1 MYKKQIIGIMLAFF
15 AFIALVYII
24 LQTMLQGGVF
34 DSTVT
39 AGIAICVVSMII
51 GGGLVVLG
59 ERELA

>member
-34 DSTVT
+34 NSTVT
-39 AGIAICVVSMII
+39 TGLVVCVVSMIV
-51 GGGLVVLG
+51 GGALVVSG